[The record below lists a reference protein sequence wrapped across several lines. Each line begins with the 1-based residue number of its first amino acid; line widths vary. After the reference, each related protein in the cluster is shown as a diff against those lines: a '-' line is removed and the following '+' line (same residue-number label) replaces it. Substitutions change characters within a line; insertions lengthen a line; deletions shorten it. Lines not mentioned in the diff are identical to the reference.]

1 MSIANFLQTLRIALG
16 DFDFSASVLLRDDL
30 NILYWWIWFTIVIMA
45 CLIFLNYVIAEASA
59 SYNQVS
65 EKLQAY
71 IQKEKLD
78 LVDEFERMSP
88 KFFKN
93 NQRMPRYIITRQVE
107 V

>member
-1 MSIANFLQTLRIALG
+1 MSVANFLQTLRIALG

-30 NILYWWIWFTIVIMA
+30 NLLYWWIWFTIVIMA

-71 IQKEKLD
+71 I
-78 LVDEFERMSP
+78 
-88 KFFKN
+88 
-93 NQRMPRYIITRQVE
+93 
-107 V
+107 

>member
-1 MSIANFLQTLRIALG
+1 MSIANFLQTLRISLG
-16 DFDFSASVLLRDDL
+16 DFDFSASVLLRDEL
-30 NILYWWIWFTIVIMA
+30 NFLFWWTWFTTVIIA

-78 LVDEFERMSP
+78 LVDEFERMAP

-93 NQRMPRYIITRQVE
+93 DKRMPKYIITRQVE